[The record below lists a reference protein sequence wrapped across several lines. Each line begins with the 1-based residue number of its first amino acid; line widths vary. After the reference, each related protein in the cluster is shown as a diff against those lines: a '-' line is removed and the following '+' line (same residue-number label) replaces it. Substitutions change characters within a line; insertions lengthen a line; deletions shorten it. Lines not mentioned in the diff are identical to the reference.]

1 MPRAPSNELDHEF
14 GELSFLQIRSDPPPF
29 RRIAVAGVGSVLVH
43 IVIASIGVALPEV
56 PRAARAPVIVADVRK
71 AIKLV
76 APRLPEK
83 QPLKELTQ
91 KDPNFGKVSRTLDV
105 RSAYSTPRPQT
116 PRFNPPPARTP
127 VAVPQAPPSVVD
139 PPSIEI
145 ASAAPLPSG
154 GGAAA
159 LPPPSEKPKLTFE
172 SVTAGGVRAT
182 ANAAKAP
189 PRPSIEELAKNA
201 NRPIRGGFAA
211 VGDELEAPPS
221 IPSSGQAPSPG
232 RMGSNLQLISDPSG
246 VDFKPYLIQVLA
258 AVRHNWMNVVP
269 ESARL
274 GRRGLVLV
282 QFIINRQGEVPKLVI
297 ATPSGTAAF
306 DRAAVAGIS
315 ASYPFPPLPAAYK
328 GDEIRLQ
335 LAFSYNMAR

>member
-1 MPRAPSNELDHEF
+1 MPRAPSNEFDKEF
-14 GELSFLQIRSDPPPF
+14 GDLPFLQIRSDPPPF
-29 RRIAVAGVGSVLVH
+29 RRIAIAGIGSVLVH
-43 IVIASIGVALPEV
+43 FVIATIGVALPEV
-56 PRAARAPVIVADVRK
+56 PRIARAPVIVADVRK
-71 AIKLV
+71 AIPLV

-83 QPLKELTQ
+83 QPPKELTQ
-91 KDPNFGKVSRTLDV
+91 KDPNFGKISHTLDV
-105 RSAYSTPRPQT
+105 RSANSTPRPQT
-116 PRFNPPPARTP
+116 PRFNPPPVRTP
-127 VAVPQAPPSVVD
+127 VVVPQAAPTVID
-139 PPSIEI
+139 PPSIEV
-145 ASAAPLPSG
+145 ASAAPLTAQG
-154 GGAAA
+154 GTTA
-159 LPPPSEKPKLTFE
+159 LPPPTDKPKLTFE
-172 SVTAGGVRAT
+172 SVRAAGVQAT
-182 ANAAKAP
+182 ANAANIA

-201 NRPIRGGFAA
+201 NRPSRGGFTA

-221 IPSSGQAPSPG
+221 IPSLGQAPSPG
-232 RMGSNLQLISDPSG
+232 RMGSNLQLMSDPNG

-258 AVRHNWMNVVP
+258 AVRHNWMNVIP

-274 GRRGLVLV
+274 GRRGQVLV

-315 ASYPFPPLPAAYK
+315 ASYPFPPLPAAFR